1 MKIPKYIEE
10 ALIKRRSYAFKL
22 DKQCRIIDRF
32 LSKHN
37 INPDDACWLTGVEIY
52 VNPDMAEEEVRRAI
66 KEK

>member
-1 MKIPKYIEE
+1 MKIPKYIEK
-10 ALIKRRSYAFKL
+10 ALIKRRSYAIKL
-22 DKQCRIIDRF
+22 DEQCRIVDRF